1 MQQHSMVANNIKT
14 RIGSVIASSVTAAPE
29 RQARGFFIRGVDRI
43 MLLQKPNRE
52 LGNHGMIYG

>member
-1 MQQHSMVANNIKT
+1 MVAINIST
-14 RIGSVIASSVTAAPE
+14 RMGSVIANSVTAAPE